1 MPIVSVILLSVTVAL
16 MVVNNKNMCYYREG
30 GGCNLPLSSVV
41 WLCIAIPN
49 QTQLQHSEVFSPDH
63 LGLIGVSP
71 LPDTPS

>member
-1 MPIVSVILLSVTVAL
+1 MPIVSVILLSATVAL

-30 GGCNLPLSSVV
+30 GCNLPSSSIV

-49 QTQLQHSEVFSPDH
+49 QTQLQHSEVSSTDH